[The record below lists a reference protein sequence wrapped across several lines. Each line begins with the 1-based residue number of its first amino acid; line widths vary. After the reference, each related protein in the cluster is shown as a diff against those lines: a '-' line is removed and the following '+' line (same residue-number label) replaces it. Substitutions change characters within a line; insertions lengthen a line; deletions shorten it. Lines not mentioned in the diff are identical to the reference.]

1 MKTHF
6 SATPICCQFCQK
18 TFKTKQTL
26 DKHTSKYHSENKDEQ
41 DQQKQQD
48 DSFVLTPQLHHE
60 NGAGVKNM
68 EGNQVCHF
76 VTEGQFGASSVT
88 TVPSEYGAIAY
99 TTNFQWPEYKYVEE
113 LVQEQGK
120 PGTSNVQAVSRQNEI
135 IACNT
140 NKQWSDSQPRQKQS
154 ESCIMNT
161 DVEMTP
167 CTPSERFSQRF
178 QSAPMSYP
186 MGAQFQM
193 TPALTSDAS
202 SGMSSNPIPLPNTH
216 HQNPQ
221 QDQHLG
227 NQEELQPLDLVDF
240 VELVQCLEEKEDRM
254 ASKLMNQEVEIT
266 T

>member
-1 MKTHF
+1 M
-6 SATPICCQFCQK
+6 
-18 TFKTKQTL
+18 

-48 DSFVLTPQLHHE
+48 DGFVLTPQLHPDNSTWVINKE
-60 NGAGVKNM
+60 KNQFA
-68 EGNQVCHF
+68 NF
-76 VTEGQFGASSVT
+76 VAEGQFGASNVT
-88 TVPSEYGAIAY
+88 SEYGTTVY
-99 TTNFQWPEYKYVEE
+99 KTNFQWSEYKYVEE

-120 PGTSNVQAVSRQNEI
+120 PGTSSVQAVTRENEI
-135 IACNT
+135 IAYNA
-140 NKQWSDSQPRQKQS
+140 KEEWSDTQPHQRQS
-154 ESCIMNT
+154 VSCIMNT
-161 DVEMTP
+161 DAEMTP
-167 CTPSERFSQRF
+167 CTPSEQFSQRF

-193 TPALTSDAS
+193 TPALTFDAS